1 MNRAAAEVL
10 LVDDSV
16 DDVELAVNVLATYW
30 PAERITTV
38 HDGAEARDYLYCRG
52 KYANRPPVNP
62 ALVLLD
68 IKMPKVDGL
77 DVLRTIKN
85 DQRLKT
91 IPVVMLSS
99 SREERDVNDSYRD
112 GSNAY
117 VVKPLVFAEF
127 HAAIKKLGAFWL
139 STNELPASNA

>member
-1 MNRAAAEVL
+1 MNRAVAEVL

-16 DDVELAVNVLATYW
+16 DDVELAVNALSAYW
-30 PAERITTV
+30 PVDRIATV
-38 HDGAEARDYLYCRG
+38 HDGAEARDYLLCRG
-52 KYANRPPVNP
+52 NYADRPPVNP

-77 DVLRTIKN
+77 DVLRTIKG

-99 SREERDVNDSYRD
+99 SREERDVNDSYRS

-139 STNELPASNA
+139 ATNELPSSLA

>member
-1 MNRAAAEVL
+1 MNRSVAEVL
-10 LVDDSV
+10 LVDDSI
-16 DDVELAVNVLATYW
+16 DDVELAVNVLSDYW

-38 HDGAEARDYLYCRG
+38 HDGAEARDYLFCRG
-52 KYANRPPVNP
+52 RFTGRPPVNP
-62 ALVLLD
+62 VLVLLD

-77 DVLRTIKN
+77 DVLRTIKS
-85 DQRLKT
+85 DHRLQT

-99 SREERDVNDSYRD
+99 SREERDVNDSYRG

-127 HAAIKKLGAFWL
+127 HAAINKLGAFWL
-139 STNELPASNA
+139 AANELPSSNA

>member
-1 MNRAAAEVL
+1 MNRAGAEVL

-16 DDVELAVNVLATYW
+16 DDVELAVNALSAYW

-52 KYANRPPVNP
+52 KYANRPRVNP
-62 ALVLLD
+62 ALILLD

-85 DQRLKT
+85 DQQLKT

-99 SREERDVNDSYRD
+99 SREERDVNDSYRS

-127 HAAIKKLGAFWL
+127 HAAINKLGAFWL
-139 STNELPASNA
+139 ATNELPTSNA

>member
-1 MNRAAAEVL
+1 MNKGGAEIL

-16 DDVELAVNVLATYW
+16 DDVELAVNALSAYW
-30 PAERITTV
+30 PAERITIV
-38 HDGAEARDYLYCRG
+38 QDGAEARDYLFCRG
-52 KYANRPPVNP
+52 NYAGRPPVNP
-62 ALVLLD
+62 ALILLD

-85 DQRLKT
+85 DHRLKT

-99 SREERDVNDSYRD
+99 SREERDVNDSYRS

-117 VVKPLVFAEF
+117 VVKPTVFAEF
-127 HAAIKKLGAFWL
+127 HAAIRKLGAFWL
-139 STNELPASNA
+139 AANELPPSSA

>member
-1 MNRAAAEVL
+1 MNKVVAEVL

-16 DDVELAVNVLATYW
+16 DDVELAVNVLSAFW
-30 PAERITTV
+30 PAERIITV
-38 HDGAEARDYLYCRG
+38 NDGAEARDYLYCRG
-52 KYANRPPVNP
+52 NYALRQPVNP

-77 DVLRTIKN
+77 DVLRTIKS
-85 DQRLKT
+85 DHRLQT

-99 SREERDVNDSYRD
+99 SREERDVNASFRG
-112 GSNAY
+112 GSNGY

-127 HAAIKKLGAFWL
+127 HAAINKLGAFWL
-139 STNELPASNA
+139 AANELPSSNA

>member
-1 MNRAAAEVL
+1 MNRSGAEVL

-16 DDVELAVNVLATYW
+16 DDVELAVKVLADYW

-52 KYANRPPVNP
+52 NFANRPPVNP

-99 SREERDVNDSYRD
+99 SREERDV
-112 GSNAY
+112 
-117 VVKPLVFAEF
+117 V
-127 HAAIKKLGAFWL
+127 GAFSGVFEHDL
-139 STNELPASNA
+139 VAGQGRFDEPEAEQD